1 MAGNHTNRHRKMN
14 TTRRKIGGGMKTLP
28 ELKPLFSQLRR
39 GSHEIIRGT
48 KETKQ
53 RIRKFQ
59 HLWKELFNRPVDA
72 MASEAYLN
80 IMEKGG
86 DKTRSKTRKLQK
98 GGTAPVDFQ
107 TRPGVDGV
115 HGSFPQYLTNGLS
128 FYNTINQEGMFK
140 GCGIQD
146 ISPSIPVSMGSNK
159 ALGGGGRMFTATV
172 PPSVGQD
179 AENAMAGRPLGLSSL
194 PENNP
199 LAGKYI

>member
-1 MAGNHTNRHRKMN
+1 
-14 TTRRKIGGGMKTLP
+14 
-28 ELKPLFSQLRR
+28 
-39 GSHEIIRGT
+39 
-48 KETKQ
+48 
-53 RIRKFQ
+53 
-59 HLWKELFNRPVDA
+59 

-86 DKTRSKTRKLQK
+86 DKTRSKTRKSQK

-140 GCGIQD
+140 GCGIED
-146 ISPSIPVSMGSNK
+146 ITPSVPASMGSNK
-159 ALGGGGRMFTATV
+159 ALGGGGRMFTPTV

-194 PENNP
+194 AENNP